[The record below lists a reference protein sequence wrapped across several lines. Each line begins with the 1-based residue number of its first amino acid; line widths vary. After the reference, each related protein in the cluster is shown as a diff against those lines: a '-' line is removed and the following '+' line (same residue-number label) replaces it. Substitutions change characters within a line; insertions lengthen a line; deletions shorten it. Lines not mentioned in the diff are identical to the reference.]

1 MRYVWY
7 FVLEVYYSE
16 ELEDDCDYI
25 AESDHYQ
32 EMQAGDCED
41 GNYDFLEDDACDGND
56 HVLEDDGCHV
66 LDDDGCHVLKD
77 DGCHVLENDGCYVLE
92 DDGCHVLE
100 DDAYDGTFS
109 GQDGGDDGVAC
120 TYAFYD
126 DGHGEYGDGI
136 L

>member
-1 MRYVWY
+1 MPYVWH

-25 AESDHYQ
+25 AESDPYQ

-41 GNYDFLEDDACDGND
+41 GNHDDILEADACDGND
-56 HVLEDDGCHV
+56 HFLEDDGCHV
-66 LDDDGCHVLKD
+66 VEDDGCHVVEDDGCHVLA
-77 DGCHVLENDGCYVLE
+77 

-100 DDAYDGTFS
+100 DDDYDGTFS
-109 GQDGGDDGVAC
+109 GQDGGDDGVGC

-126 DGHGEYGDGI
+126 DDHVEYGDGI